1 MKQPILW
8 TCAYPEQTTFGIEED
23 IQYSPP
29 SCKLASICQD
39 IEYGKVTFR
48 YTSFSKIPQEDF
60 MIDYKYEPATEP
72 ETLTFLEWM
81 YGKEL
86 GSYVEEQLTY

>member
-1 MKQPILW
+1 MYIN
-8 TCAYPEQTTFGIEED
+8 TIGFPEQTTFGIKED

-29 SCKLASICQD
+29 NCKMAAIEQD
-39 IEYGKVTFR
+39 IEFGKITFR

-60 MIDYKYEPATEP
+60 MIDYKYEPAISP
-72 ETLTFLEWM
+72 ERLTFLEWM

-86 GSYVEEQLTY
+86 GQYVQKQLTY